1 MVNNRSTQGGWM
13 WCWVIHDEE
22 GGGETSW
29 PFNFL
34 QLQLCDDRVPS
45 TRNNRFNG
53 LPSMRYPTTNIAS

>member
-1 MVNNRSTQGGWM
+1 M